1 MHIYIC
7 VSGNVSASFM
17 CSVLQNFQHI
27 LILLV
32 PAVGIPLPANFNKQ
46 SGPQID
52 DNEHLS
58 SGNSEIHPVEASKLL
73 VPEGRGAG
81 TAFLTGIICY
91 L

>member
-1 MHIYIC
+1 VHHLC
-7 VSGNVSASFM
+7 AL
-17 CSVLQNFQHI
+17 CSRISNII

-32 PAVGIPLPANFNKQ
+32 PAVGIPLPANFSKQ

-73 VPEGRGAG
+73 VPEGGGAG
-81 TAFLTGIICY
+81 ILTGIICY
-91 L
+91 Q